1 MPSQT
6 ARRLVPVATTYY
18 APNRISGFC
27 ASHTEASSD
36 PSVNM
41 TNYSQYDE
49 DEYRLPEGMTR
60 TGYDAD
66 TQVYF
71 YRDAQGKV
79 YQGAPGNQYG
89 VLRPGS
95 STVLTTALT

>member
-1 MPSQT
+1 
-6 ARRLVPVATTYY
+6 
-18 APNRISGFC
+18 
-27 ASHTEASSD
+27 
-36 PSVNM
+36 M

-89 VLRPGS
+89 ILRPGS
-95 STVLTTALT
+95 STVPTTALI